1 MKQGQTYL
9 FRCVITTARRLIQ
22 ILQTRYIANV
32 AELVRR
38 NLRFFLLFTAAALLL
53 RLLFIFRFPAVVTDS
68 FVYGDIAKNWLQ
80 HGIYGL
86 SGPDEISPTYI
97 RLPGYPAFLAFI
109 FAIFG
114 MEHYR
119 AVLFVQMFIDLGT
132 CLLCADIALRL
143 LGPRFAKI
151 AFVLACLCP
160 FLADYSAAA
169 LTETLEI
176 FFTALAFDL
185 AIRAL
190 QRDSMG
196 CWAACGAACAAAILL
211 RPDGALLVMTF
222 DLYLLARILKP
233 NLRNGV
239 TAQPRRLWCNFQ
251 AATLVTII
259 AIAPLVPWAIR
270 NWNVFH
276 RLQPLAPRYANEED
290 EFVPMGF
297 NRWVKTWIA
306 DYSSTEEIYWALPG
320 TEIDSTKLPSRAFD
334 SPRQQ
339 TETAALINDYN
350 QDLHISPDLDT
361 RFQALATERI
371 HSHPVRYY
379 LSLPLLRILD
389 MWLRPR
395 TEMLPCDTRWW
406 EFNDD
411 AIWST
416 LALGFGAINLG
427 YFVCALAGWMY
438 ARRIPL
444 IGLLALF
451 VILRSGFLGTLEN
464 PEPRYTLE
472 MYPVVIVLAACALGK
487 MHRSTDRAGLI

>member
-1 MKQGQTYL
+1 
-9 FRCVITTARRLIQ
+9 
-22 ILQTRYIANV
+22 V
-32 AELVRR
+32 AELLRR

-114 MEHYR
+114 KEHYR

-132 CLLCADIALRL
+132 CSLCADIALRL

-160 FLADYSAAA
+160 FLANYSAAA

-176 FFTALAFDL
+176 FFTALAFDV

-190 QRDSMG
+190 QQDSMG
-196 CWAACGAACAAAILL
+196 CWAACGAASAAAILL
-211 RPDGALLVMTF
+211 RPDGALLLMTV

-233 NLRNGV
+233 DRRDSV
-239 TAQPRRLWCNFQ
+239 TTPPRRLWCNFQ
-251 AATLVTII
+251 AATLVTVI

-320 TEIDSTKLPSRAFD
+320 SEIDSAKLPPRAFD
-334 SPRQQ
+334 SLRQR
-339 TETAALINDYN
+339 TETAALINGYN
-350 QDLHISPDLDT
+350 QELHVSPDLDK

-371 HSHPVRYY
+371 HWHPVRYY

-427 YFVCALAGWMY
+427 YLVCALAGWMY

-451 VILRSGFLGTLEN
+451 VVLRSGFLGTLEN

-487 MHRSTDRAGLI
+487 MRRSTD

>member
-1 MKQGQTYL
+1 M
-9 FRCVITTARRLIQ
+9 ITWARRLMQ
-22 ILQTRYIANV
+22 LLQTRYIANV

-38 NLRFFLLFTAAALLL
+38 NLRFFTLFIVAALLL
-53 RLLFIFRFPAVVTDS
+53 RLLFIFRFPGVVTDS

-119 AVLFVQMFIDLGT
+119 AVLFIQMFVDVGT
-132 CLLCADIALRL
+132 CFLCADIALRL

-190 QRDSMG
+190 QRDSMRN
-196 CWAACGAACAAAILL
+196 WAACGAACAAAILL
-211 RPDGALLVMTF
+211 RPDGALLVMNF
-222 DLYLLARILKP
+222 DLYLLARVLLP
-233 NLRNGV
+233 NSLVVGSTGASISRGAAV
-239 TAQPRRLWCNFQ
+239 RRNFQ
-251 AATLVTII
+251 AATLVTVI

-297 NRWVKTWIA
+297 NHWVKTWIA
-306 DYSSTEEIYWALPG
+306 DYASTEEVYWSVPG
-320 TEIDSTKLPSRAFD
+320 SEIDSAKLPSRAFD
-334 SPRQQ
+334 SPQQ
-339 TETAALINDYN
+339 KTQTAALIIDYN
-350 QDLHISPDLDT
+350 QELHISPDLDK
-361 RFQALATERI
+361 RFQALATERVR
-371 HSHPVRYY
+371 SHPLRYY
-379 LSLPLLRILD
+379 VSLPLLRILD

-427 YFVCALAGWMY
+427 YFLCALAGWMY
-438 ARRIPL
+438 ARRLPL

-451 VILRSGFLGTLEN
+451 VVLRSGFLSTLEN

-472 MYPVVIVLAACALGK
+472 MYPIVIVLTAYALGK
-487 MHRSTDRAGLI
+487 MRHTSKE